1 MGKHLHVHRLDVHWQ
16 LVDLILQVPQ
26 YIMRAHQR
34 PYQWSSILVVQ
45 DIHNIFI
52 EVNNHAYNINH

>member
-26 YIMRAHQR
+26 YIMRLGLIKDHISG
-34 PYQWSSILVVQ
+34 PVYW
-45 DIHNIFI
+45 
-52 EVNNHAYNINH
+52 